1 MHYYSQKQLAYGG
14 GVRLS
19 CSVVRVFVV
28 WRRRVV
34 VIINIIISV
43 YDVIIPHPL
52 SDVIIIIISVY
63 DVMIPLSHVIMLLQL
78 LFAVVIV
85 VT

>member
-1 MHYYSQKQLAYGG
+1 
-14 GVRLS
+14 
-19 CSVVRVFVV
+19 
-28 WRRRVV
+28 
-34 VIINIIISV
+34 
-43 YDVIIPHPL
+43 
-52 SDVIIIIISVY
+52 VY